1 MKLVYYWAPMKGD
14 KPGPWETIMASQ
26 DVFELARQKGAAFL
40 STMAFEYEPVKDKE
54 EPRRYGDLVIDF
66 DCKDDPEQ
74 ARKDCVKFVNHL
86 FGHMVRPGE
95 LRYWITGSKGL
106 HIIVPSYLLGGTEGD
121 PLLPQIYAR
130 MVQFLI
136 VRIWHGKPNSVD
148 TSMYCMGK
156 GKLLR
161 MENVQRPNGM
171 YKVPITWEE
180 LSTQSY
186 AELIKL
192 ARQPRH
198 IEVAPPSL
206 RLSQSLARMYSWHQK
221 MVHRPPTNGLLS
233 PADFIMKCKFMR
245 YCSENA
251 ETLEEPLWH
260 AMLSVLKG
268 LGDFGHWLS
277 HELSSRHPEYD
288 AAKTDAKIE
297 KVLPNM
303 SCEKIRQLYD
313 CGCDCGVPF
322 PGMIWAAGKGAEGVK
337 PTEIERVSSLI
348 EPFDF
353 YPAEDGMT
361 IYADIHVDD
370 HRETYRVDSYEFRNL
385 LGYRY
390 YQETNKHLKAAAAQD
405 LIHFITARGL
415 FGGAE
420 KRKVFTRI
428 AHLDEAVYIDL
439 CDDQWRAVEI
449 TADGWKIVTNPPVR
463 FRRVKGML
471 PLPEPQKGGSVA
483 EIRKLLNIEQKD
495 ALLIEAWLLGVLSPG
510 PYPVLILEGEQG
522 SAKSSTTRLLR
533 MLLDPSVAPN
543 RAAPRNEQD
552 LVISANNSWIV
563 TLDNL
568 SGVSTWL
575 SDALC
580 RMATGGSFSARK
592 LFTNDEEALFTIMRP
607 IVLNG
612 IDQVADRHDLADRSL
627 RVTLPVIKSESRLTE
642 SELSLAFDAA
652 APKIL
657 GGLCYGVACALKN
670 MQSVQVENPPRMAD
684 FTHWCVAAE
693 EAMPWDA
700 GEFLESYGSNQD
712 ESIERALESDYVA
725 NAIITLM
732 SGVFDWE
739 GTPSELLKALEGVV
753 DERFTR
759 LKLWPQ
765 VPAALGKRLTRC
777 KGFLRSSG
785 IKVNQQRGGGRLI
798 TITNEKVTPAVSS
811 NVSISNGELF
821 G

>member
-1 MKLVYYWAPMKGD
+1 MELVYYCAPMNGD
-14 KPGPWETIMASQ
+14 KPGFWEMITASQ

-40 STMAFEYEPVKDKE
+40 STMAFEYEPEKDKE
-54 EPRRYGDLVIDF
+54 EPRRHGDLVVDF
-66 DCKDDPEQ
+66 DCKEDPEQ
-74 ARKDCVKFVNHL
+74 ARKDCVRFVNHL

-95 LRYWITGSKGL
+95 LRYWITGSKGF
-106 HIIVPSYLLGGTEGD
+106 HIMVPSYLFNGIKGD

-130 MVQFLI
+130 MVQFLT
-136 VRIWHGKPNSVD
+136 VRIWHGQPNSVD
-148 TSMYCMGK
+148 TSMYSMGK

-180 LSTQSY
+180 LSTKPY
-186 AELIKL
+186 DELIKL
-192 ARQPRH
+192 AMQPRQ

-206 RLSQSLARMYSWHQK
+206 RLSQSLASMYNWHQK

-233 PADFIMKCKFMR
+233 PADFIMKCKFIR
-245 YCSENA
+245 YCSANA

-277 HELSSRHPEYD
+277 HELSSRHPEHD
-288 AAKTDAKIE
+288 PAETDKKIE
-297 KVLPNM
+297 KIVPNM
-303 SCEKIRQLYD
+303 SCDKIRQLYD

-322 PGMIWAAGKGAEGVK
+322 PGMIWATGKGAEGVK
-337 PTEIERVSSLI
+337 QTEVERVSNLI

-361 IYADIHVDD
+361 VYADIHVDE
-370 HRETYRVDSYEFRNL
+370 HRETYRVDSFEFKNL
-385 LGYRY
+385 IGYRY
-390 YQETNKHLKAAAAQD
+390 YQETGKHLKSAAAQD

-415 FGGAE
+415 FGGAD
-420 KRKVFTRI
+420 KQKVFTRI
-428 AHLDEAVYIDL
+428 AHLDDAVYIDL

-449 TADGWKIVTNPPVR
+449 LADGWRIVTSPPVR

-471 PLPEPQKGGSVA
+471 PLPEPMEGGSVA
-483 EIRKLLNIEQKD
+483 EIRKLLNIGQED
-495 ALLIEAWLLGVLSPG
+495 ALLVEAWLLGVLSPG

-533 MLLDPSVAPN
+533 MLIDPSVAPN

-568 SGVSTWL
+568 SGVPVWL

-627 RVTLPVIKSESRLTE
+627 RVTLPVIKPENRLTE
-642 SELSLAFDAA
+642 SELSLAIDAA

-657 GGLCYGVACALKN
+657 GGLCDGVVCALKN
-670 MQSVQVENPPRMAD
+670 KHTVQVENPPRMAD
-684 FTHWCVAAE
+684 FTHWCVAGE
-693 EAMPWDA
+693 EVMPWEP
-700 GEFLESYGSNQD
+700 GEFRQAYGSNQD
-712 ESIERALESDYVA
+712 ESIERALDSDHVA
-725 NAIITLM
+725 NAIHSLM
-732 SGVFDWE
+732 SKAAHWE
-739 GTPSELLKALEGVV
+739 GTPSALLQALDGVV
-753 DERFTR
+753 DERITR
-759 LKLWPQ
+759 LRFWPQ
-765 VPAALGKRLTRC
+765 TPSALGKRLTRC
-777 KGFLRSSG
+777 QAFLRKSG
-785 IKVNQQRGGGRLI
+785 IKVDRQKGGDRLI
-798 TITNEKVTPAVSS
+798 TITNEKAAPAASS
-811 NVSISNGELF
+811 NVGISNGQFFE
-821 G
+821 